1 MAAVALLSPAAAAA
15 VVTEG
20 EEKPPLEE
28 VEVVVRAIV
37 ADGDGREAN
46 AAAPGANGCGEE
58 EVPAHAAEGGTVA
71 AMVDEN
77 AAAPAAEGDMVVAA
91 KGAAHAAAEGDT
103 VAAPAVAGENEAA
116 HAPAA
121 GGNTVA
127 AAADVKG
134 EALQAIPVA
143 DEAAAVAEGV
153 NAIAA
158 AEREE
163 DDEGVKWLKHYS
175 SLQSILTVGD
185 GDFSFSLALA
195 TAFGS
200 GDNLVATSLDTIG
213 STLSVFPLCFS
224 SIMVQILWA
233 QLAFW

>member
-1 MAAVALLSPAAAAA
+1 
-15 VVTEG
+15 
-20 EEKPPLEE
+20 
-28 VEVVVRAIV
+28 
-37 ADGDGREAN
+37 
-46 AAAPGANGCGEE
+46 
-58 EVPAHAAEGGTVA
+58 
-71 AMVDEN
+71 
-77 AAAPAAEGDMVVAA
+77 MVVAA

>member
-1 MAAVALLSPAAAAA
+1 MAAA
-15 VVTEG
+15 
-20 EEKPPLEE
+20 
-28 VEVVVRAIV
+28 
-37 ADGDGREAN
+37 
-46 AAAPGANGCGEE
+46 
-58 EVPAHAAEGGTVA
+58 
-71 AMVDEN
+71 
-77 AAAPAAEGDMVVAA
+77 
-91 KGAAHAAAEGDT
+91 
-103 VAAPAVAGENEAA
+103 AVAGENEAA

-213 STLSVFPLCFS
+213 STLSVLPLCFS